1 MRPGRTR
8 ASLRAAFAFD
18 KFTRKNLSDE
28 RTSFSSA
35 PHDRKTCPQINIEL
49 WCKHQNTPLL
59 DAETQLAQNSR
70 RNLAKNSFLRAG
82 ILALRAT
89 PPTLPAPPHRAMT
102 WQKDKKTK
110 KKLKILTLNLLF
122 AGKFTLPALMQNLSE
137 TNRHSVRLD
146 FCSVKHKAAA
156 LNLTLI
162 LRLND
167 DRNKFFEIR
176 LATYATQKQD
186 LIKQTRGRVLANLR
200 SAY

>member
-1 MRPGRTR
+1 MRPRRTR

-18 KFTRKNLSDE
+18 KFTRKNLSGE
-28 RTSFSSA
+28 QASFPPA
-35 PHDRKTCPQINIEL
+35 PHDCKTCPQINIEL
-49 WCKHQNTPLL
+49 WRKHQNTPLL
-59 DAETQLAQNSR
+59 DAHAASANSR

-102 WQKDKKTK
+102 WQKDKKTR

-122 AGKFTLPALMQNLSE
+122 AGKFTLPALRQNLSE

-146 FCSVKHKAAA
+146 FCSVKHKATI

-200 SAY
+200 SGY

>member
-1 MRPGRTR
+1 MRPRRTR

-18 KFTRKNLSDE
+18 KFTRKNLSGE
-28 RTSFSSA
+28 QASFPPA
-35 PHDRKTCPQINIEL
+35 PHDCKTCPQINIEL
-49 WCKHQNTPLL
+49 WRKHQNTPLL
-59 DAETQLAQNSR
+59 DAHAASANSR

-102 WQKDKKTK
+102 WQKDKKTR

-122 AGKFTLPALMQNLSE
+122 AGKFTLPALRQNLSE

-146 FCSVKHKAAA
+146 FCSVKHKATT

>member
-1 MRPGRTR
+1 M
-8 ASLRAAFAFD
+8 
-18 KFTRKNLSDE
+18 
-28 RTSFSSA
+28 
-35 PHDRKTCPQINIEL
+35 
-49 WCKHQNTPLL
+49 
-59 DAETQLAQNSR
+59 
-70 RNLAKNSFLRAG
+70 
-82 ILALRAT
+82 ALRAT

-102 WQKDKKTK
+102 WQKDKKTR

-122 AGKFTLPALMQNLSE
+122 AGKFTLPALRQNLSK

-200 SAY
+200 SGY

>member
-18 KFTRKNLSDE
+18 KFTQKNLSGE
-28 RTSFSSA
+28 QASFSSA

-59 DAETQLAQNSR
+59 DAHAASANSR

-89 PPTLPAPPHRAMT
+89 LPTLPAPPHRAMT
-102 WQKDKKTK
+102 WQKDNKTR

-122 AGKFTLPALMQNLSE
+122 AGKFTLPALRQNLSE

-146 FCSVKHKAAA
+146 FCSVKHKATT

-176 LATYATQKQD
+176 LATYATRKQD
-186 LIKQTRGRVLANLR
+186 LIKQTRDKVLANLR

>member
-18 KFTRKNLSDE
+18 KFYPEKLKRRADFVSARAPRPQNLSANKHRALVQALKYAAFGRRNKE
-28 RTSFSSA
+28 
-35 PHDRKTCPQINIEL
+35 P
-49 WCKHQNTPLL
+49 CK
-59 DAETQLAQNSR
+59 LAKRQRNSR

-102 WQKDKKTK
+102 WQKDKKTQ

-167 DRNKFFEIR
+167 DRNKFFKSD
-176 LATYATQKQD
+176 LQHTQP
-186 LIKQTRGRVLANLR
+186 R
-200 SAY
+200 SKI

>member
-18 KFTRKNLSDE
+18 KFTRKNLSGE
-28 RTSFSSA
+28 QASFPPA
-35 PHDRKTCPQINIEL
+35 PHDCKTCPQINIEL
-49 WCKHQNTPLL
+49 WRKHQNTPLL
-59 DAETQLAQNSR
+59 DAHAASANSR

-102 WQKDKKTK
+102 WQKDKKTR

-122 AGKFTLPALMQNLSE
+122 AGKFTLPALRQNLSE

-167 DRNKFFEIR
+167 NRNKFFEIK
-176 LATYATQKQD
+176 LATYATPKQD

-200 SAY
+200 SGY

>member
-1 MRPGRTR
+1 MRPRRTR

-18 KFTRKNLSDE
+18 KFTRKNLSGE
-28 RTSFSSA
+28 QASFPPA
-35 PHDRKTCPQINIEL
+35 PHDCKTCPQINIEL
-49 WCKHQNTPLL
+49 WRKHQNTPLL
-59 DAETQLAQNSR
+59 DAHAASANSR

-89 PPTLPAPPHRAMT
+89 PPTLSAPPHRAMT
-102 WQKDKKTK
+102 WQKDKKTR

-122 AGKFTLPALMQNLSE
+122 AGKFTLPALRQNLSE

-146 FCSVKHKAAA
+146 FCSVKHKATT

-176 LATYATQKQD
+176 LATYATRKQD
-186 LIKQTRGRVLANLR
+186 LIKQTRDKVLANLR

>member
-1 MRPGRTR
+1 M
-8 ASLRAAFAFD
+8 
-18 KFTRKNLSDE
+18 
-28 RTSFSSA
+28 
-35 PHDRKTCPQINIEL
+35 
-49 WCKHQNTPLL
+49 
-59 DAETQLAQNSR
+59 
-70 RNLAKNSFLRAG
+70 
-82 ILALRAT
+82 ALRAT

-102 WQKDKKTK
+102 WQKDKKTR

-122 AGKFTLPALMQNLSE
+122 AGKFTLPALRQNLSE

-146 FCSVKHKAAA
+146 FCSVKHKATT

>member
-1 MRPGRTR
+1 MRPRRTR

-18 KFTRKNLSDE
+18 KFTRKNLSGE
-28 RTSFSSA
+28 QASFPPA
-35 PHDRKTCPQINIEL
+35 PHDCKTCPQINIEL
-49 WCKHQNTPLL
+49 WRKHQNTPLL
-59 DAETQLAQNSR
+59 DAHAASANSR

-102 WQKDKKTK
+102 WQKDKKTR

-122 AGKFTLPALMQNLSE
+122 AGKFTLPALRQNLSE

-146 FCSVKHKAAA
+146 FCSVRHKAAS

-167 DRNKFFEIR
+167 DRSNFF
-176 LATYATQKQD
+176 
-186 LIKQTRGRVLANLR
+186 
-200 SAY
+200 

>member
-1 MRPGRTR
+1 MRPRRTR

-18 KFTRKNLSDE
+18 KFTRKNLSGE
-28 RTSFSSA
+28 QASFPPA
-35 PHDRKTCPQINIEL
+35 PHDCKTCPQINIEL
-49 WCKHQNTPLL
+49 WRKHQNTPLL
-59 DAETQLAQNSR
+59 DAHAASANSR

-102 WQKDKKTK
+102 WQKDKKTR

-122 AGKFTLPALMQNLSE
+122 AGKFTLPALRQNLSE
-137 TNRHSVRLD
+137 INRHSVRLD
-146 FCSVKHKAAA
+146 FCSVKHKATT

-200 SAY
+200 SGY

>member
-18 KFTRKNLSDE
+18 KFTQKNLSDE
-28 RTSFSSA
+28 RTSFPPA
-35 PHDRKTCPQINIEL
+35 PHDCKTCPQINIEL
-49 WCKHQNTPLL
+49 WRKHQNTPLL
-59 DAETQLAQNSR
+59 DAHAASANSR

-102 WQKDKKTK
+102 WQKDKKTR

-122 AGKFTLPALMQNLSE
+122 AGKFTLPALRQNLSE

-146 FCSVKHKAAA
+146 FCSVRHKAAA

>member
-1 MRPGRTR
+1 M
-8 ASLRAAFAFD
+8 
-18 KFTRKNLSDE
+18 
-28 RTSFSSA
+28 
-35 PHDRKTCPQINIEL
+35 
-49 WCKHQNTPLL
+49 
-59 DAETQLAQNSR
+59 
-70 RNLAKNSFLRAG
+70 
-82 ILALRAT
+82 ALRAT

-102 WQKDKKTK
+102 EQKDKKTR

-122 AGKFTLPALMQNLSE
+122 AGKFTLPALRQNLSE

-200 SAY
+200 SGY